1 MRLTILLL
9 PVLAAQA
16 APTYTGAAS
25 CAECHPGQ
33 ARRQSESNHAGA
45 LKPFLESPLASHLA
59 PLTEAGFRHRYE
71 KAETVASRLDETARM
86 TLEWTF
92 GSGAQAYT
100 AVGRAGKTWIE
111 HRISYYTA
119 AARLSLTPGHFGR
132 NPVTAADALGIVQDT
147 PTIARCFSCHAAR
160 TVRNAQDV
168 DLSRMEPGVRCER
181 CHGPGSDHIAA
192 ARARDARRVS
202 TSILNSGRLPAQAGV
217 MVCGEC
223 HRTPDLAHLL
233 PAPELDDP
241 LSIRFQPVGLMA
253 SRCFQASRKL
263 SCTTCHDPHESL
275 RRNDAAFYSAQ
286 CLNCHPAAPGPGS
299 ECKRAARQNC
309 LPCHM
314 AQAAPAPLLR
324 FTDHRIRVY

>member
-1 MRLTILLL
+1 MRPTILF
-9 PVLAAQA
+9 LAALAANA

-25 CAECHPGQ
+25 CTECHPGQ
-33 ARRQSESNHAGA
+33 AQRQSQSNHAGA
-45 LKPFLESPLASHLA
+45 LRPFADSTLANRFTSISES
-59 PLTEAGFRHRYE
+59 GFRHVYD
-71 KAETVASRLDETARM
+71 KAGTTASRTQEAARM

-100 AVGRAGKTWIE
+100 AVGRYGARWME

-132 NPVTAADALGIVQDT
+132 NPVTAADALGIVQDP
-147 PTIARCFSCHAAR
+147 PTIARCFSCHSAR
-160 TVRNAQDV
+160 TKAMPQGV
-168 DLSRMEPGVRCER
+168 DLSVIEPGVRCER

-192 ARARDARRVS
+192 ARARDAKRVS

-223 HRTPDLAHLL
+223 HRTPDLARLL
-233 PAPELDDP
+233 PTPELDDP
-241 LSIRFQPVGLMA
+241 LSVRFQPVGLMA
-253 SRCFQASRKL
+253 SRCFQVSKKL

-275 RRNDAAFYSAQ
+275 RRSDAAFYTVQ
-286 CLNCHPAAPGPGS
+286 CLGCHGTAPGPGA
-299 ECKRAARQNC
+299 ECKRGGRQNC

-314 AQAAPAPLLR
+314 GSVTPAPHLR
-324 FTDHRIRVY
+324 FTDHRIRVN